1 MLEKDLVL
9 FLVTLSVFTYT
20 EHTHIIKSC
29 LPLQKSE
36 QEVVCLPAYFFLVGG
51 MAH

>member
-20 EHTHIIKSC
+20 EHTHHK
-29 LPLQKSE
+29 K
-36 QEVVCLPAYFFLVGG
+36 LPASAEV
-51 MAH
+51 